1 MNAKMTTFQMQLDV
15 RGKRGEEAVEMVRQ
29 YIDDAIVLNINEVK
43 ILHGKGFGILRNMIH
58 DYLKSVTEVKQFKD
72 EHVERGGQGITIVI
86 LK

>member
-1 MNAKMTTFQMQLDV
+1 MQLDV

-29 YIDDAIVLNINEVK
+29 YIDNAIVLNINEVK

-58 DYLKSVTEVKQFKD
+58 DYLKSVSEVKQFKD